1 MNATRLLHWTDL
13 EARRRLRFRW
23 PLRIAIAGALA
34 GLVAWS
40 GPSLGTW
47 HSVITAAFAV
57 TMIATALGM
66 FWRADAALLARLP
79 IPGLVLLQAAIIRAA
94 RSALLTALTV
104 AIAGLPLLTT
114 VPESALLRG
123 LATIGIL
130 SLVTATFIPAAAAT
144 ASLMVAGGQ
153 LAAATATVAGV
164 DTPERLPTTVLG
176 ALPGTAAAL
185 ATLLAISLRPWIATN
200 ESTVLGPAPTVILI
214 TAVVCLASLTL
225 IGRRTQGMSVALRE
239 VAALDRQRLAHLE
252 VHPPRGLEALV
263 ARSLCRQASLVYD
276 RTSRL
281 MRRRYPMAWVL
292 GFLAYL
298 TAVPLAIWSPPSA
311 ATWALGLSIATG
323 AYSLSLSPRLHR
335 PPIDLPSPRDTRS
348 AASAAS
354 RARVAWILLYMAVF
368 AVLPTAL
375 ATLRLTPRN
384 ALLPAHRRS
393 SLATIVA
400 AALAHRQRV
409 A

>member
-13 EARRRLRFRW
+13 EARRRSPFRW
-23 PLRIAIAGALA
+23 IRRAVVAAGLA

-40 GPSLGTW
+40 GPSLATW
-47 HSVITAAFAV
+47 HSIVIAAFAV

-79 IPGLVLLQAAIIRAA
+79 IRGLVLLQTAILRAA
-94 RSALLTALTV
+94 RGALLTALTV
-104 AIAGLPLLTT
+104 AIAGLPLVTH
-114 VPESALLRG
+114 VPDAALLRG
-123 LATIGIL
+123 LALIGIL
-130 SLVTATFIPAAAAT
+130 ALVTATFIPAAAAT

-153 LAAATATVAGV
+153 LASATASVAGV

-185 ATLLAISLRPWIATN
+185 ATLLAIALGPWVLTGA
-200 ESTVLGPAPTVILI
+200 ETVLGPAPTVLLVV
-214 TAVVCLASLTL
+214 AVVCLAALTL
-225 IGRRTQGMSVALRE
+225 IGRRTEGMSVALRE

-276 RTSRL
+276 RTARL

-292 GFLAYL
+292 GFLAYV
-298 TAVPLAIWSPPSA
+298 TAVPLAIWSPA
-311 ATWALGLSIATG
+311 DAVTWSLGLSIATSTY
-323 AYSLSLSPRLHR
+323 ALSLAPRLHR
-335 PPIDLPSPRDTRS
+335 PPIDLPRHATPIRPS
-348 AASAAS
+348 AAA
-354 RARVAWILLYMAVF
+354 RARTAWILLYMAVF
-368 AVLPTAL
+368 AVIPTAL
-375 ATLRLTPRN
+375 STLRLPPRD
-384 ALLPAHRRS
+384 ALLPLAAI
-393 SLATIVA
+393 LVATIAA
-400 AALAHRQRV
+400 AALAHRRRV

>member
-13 EARRRLRFRW
+13 EARRRSRFRW
-23 PLRIAIAGALA
+23 LRRAVIATGLA
-34 GLVAWS
+34 ALVAQS
-40 GPSLGTW
+40 GLATW
-47 HSVITAAFAV
+47 FSIVIAAFAV

-79 IPGLVLLQAAIIRAA
+79 IPGIVLLQAAIVRATRA
-94 RSALLTALTV
+94 ALLTAATL
-104 AIAGLPLLTT
+104 AIAGLPLVTT
-114 VPESALLRG
+114 VPDAALLRG
-123 LATIGIL
+123 LAMIGTL
-130 SLVTATFIPAAAAT
+130 ALVTATFIPAVAAT

-153 LAAATATVAGV
+153 LASATATVAGV

-185 ATLLAISLRPWIATN
+185 ATLLAIGASPWVLTGSQTVIGPA
-200 ESTVLGPAPTVILI
+200 STVLPI
-214 TAVVCLASLTL
+214 TAIVCLASLTL
-225 IGRRTQGMSVALRE
+225 IARRAHGMAVALRE

-252 VHPPRGLEALV
+252 VHPPRGLEALLTR
-263 ARSLCRQASLVYD
+263 ALPRASSLVYD

-298 TAVPLAIWSPPSA
+298 TAVPLAIWSPASA

-323 AYSLSLSPRLHR
+323 AYSLSLAPRLHR
-335 PPIDLPSPRDTRS
+335 PPIDLPRHATPIRPS
-348 AASAAS
+348 AAA
-354 RARVAWILLYMAVF
+354 RARTAWILLYMAIF

-375 ATLRLTPRN
+375 ATLRLTPRA
-384 ALLPAHRRS
+384 ALLPLITIAA
-393 SLATIVA
+393 ATITA